1 MNYSIFITL
10 AAVILLIVLTI
21 NLVRYRK
28 KYAHL
33 HSQQIELDRR
43 SKSVNAQYNE
53 LKEKFDQNLSF
64 SKNLSEADKATT
76 KLQMSRSSYH
86 ARAATASMPER
97 YQYISSLT
105 DKGVNASEIAKLF
118 LISRQEADQLVTLSQ
133 LNSGFK
139 PY

>member
-1 MNYSIFITL
+1 MNYSIFLTL
-10 AAVILLIVLTI
+10 AAVILLLIMTI

-33 HSQQIELDRR
+33 HHQQIELDTR

-64 SKNLSEADKATT
+64 SKDLNEADKATT
-76 KLQMSRSSYH
+76 RLQMSRSSYH
-86 ARAATASMPER
+86 AKAATASMPER

-105 DKGVNASEIAKLF
+105 DKGVNATEIAKLF
-118 LISRQEADQLVTLSQ
+118 LISKQEADQLVTLSQ
-133 LNSGFK
+133 LNSGSK
-139 PY
+139 S

>member
-1 MNYSIFITL
+1 MNYSIFLTL
-10 AAVILLIVLTI
+10 AAVILLIIMAI

-64 SKNLSEADKATT
+64 SKDLNEADKTT
-76 KLQMSRSSYH
+76 TRLQMSRSSYH
-86 ARAATASMPER
+86 SRAATASMPER

-105 DKGVNASEIAKLF
+105 DKGANAAEIANLF
-118 LISRQEADQLVTLSQ
+118 LISKQEADQLVTLSQ
-133 LNSGFK
+133 LNSGCK
-139 PY
+139 P

>member
-1 MNYSIFITL
+1 MNYYFFLTL
-10 AAVILLIVLTI
+10 AAVILLILLTI

-28 KYAHL
+28 KFSHL
-33 HSQQIELDRR
+33 HSQQIELDRK

-53 LKEKFDQNLSF
+53 LKVKFDQNLSF

-105 DKGVNASEIAKLF
+105 DKGVNAAEIANLF

-139 PY
+139 PN